1 MSKERKYLCFEF
13 VFVVCHFFIFA
24 LCWPT
29 GGADD
34 VNDGLKQEG
43 ESFDHP
49 GDAQFASD
57 KTVIMQPSGGIS
69 HNACLAV
76 LIASALCPFKQDTRP
91 PSPFRTGLKGRLD

>member
-1 MSKERKYLCFEF
+1 MYRGYMIILTW
-13 VFVVCHFFIFA
+13 
-24 LCWPT
+24 L
-29 GGADD
+29 
-34 VNDGLKQEG
+34 
-43 ESFDHP
+43 
-49 GDAQFASD
+49 ASD